1 MTSIEELFA
10 KRFPYKKP
18 NPGQKEAILKT
29 VEAFRSGKKHV
40 VLGAPTGLGKSSIA
54 VTVHRILREIQDG
67 SFRTTITTATKNL
80 QDQYTGE
87 FKEIH
92 DLRGK
97 TNYDCPKNV
106 GPYNSPK
113 CRNLI
118 VESNCTPSQQC
129 PYYKQRKKWTDQ
141 AVIRITNTSFQIEAC
156 AMLVMTP
163 ETRADM
169 IVIDECH
176 NIDEH
181 LVAHSTLKL
190 DVDALQSLKKVVGVN
205 AISGVVDFINDF
217 ISVQVGSVVSVN
229 DEYGNKATAI
239 SDHFESLMESLQ
251 IKLKTAT
258 HGKDSIAGAIE
269 EMQQIADKLRQFS
282 ETHGEWIL
290 TEYVYAHKI
299 ELRPIYAHQVSEF
312 GLFRKSDRFLHMSA
326 TICGHDAYIK
336 SLGIKREECEFIDL
350 ANPIPVENRLV
361 RSLSAIKVSGD
372 YDRVRLA
379 ELVDKIID
387 RHPNQNGIIHTVS
400 FALAEDIV
408 KYSKNK
414 KKMLV
419 SNNRDE
425 IVSRLMKFNSG
436 TVILSPSIEQG
447 YDFPGDMSRFQI
459 IAKVPFLALGDPHT
473 KLNLE
478 RHPEWYARKAIL
490 RLVQASGRSV
500 RGVDDFASTYIID
513 SNLDMLIR
521 RNRDL
526 FPSWYLDSL
535 VGNRK

>member
-1 MTSIEELFA
+1 
-10 KRFPYKKP
+10 
-18 NPGQKEAILKT
+18 
-29 VEAFRSGKKHV
+29 
-40 VLGAPTGLGKSSIA
+40 
-54 VTVHRILREIQDG
+54 
-67 SFRTTITTATKNL
+67 
-80 QDQYTGE
+80 
-87 FKEIH
+87 
-92 DLRGK
+92 
-97 TNYDCPKNV
+97 
-106 GPYNSPK
+106 
-113 CRNLI
+113 
-118 VESNCTPSQQC
+118 
-129 PYYKQRKKWTDQ
+129 
-141 AVIRITNTSFQIEAC
+141 
-156 AMLVMTP
+156 
-163 ETRADM
+163 
-169 IVIDECH
+169 
-176 NIDEH
+176 
-181 LVAHSTLKL
+181 
-190 DVDALQSLKKVVGVN
+190 
-205 AISGVVDFINDF
+205 
-217 ISVQVGSVVSVN
+217 
-229 DEYGNKATAI
+229 
-239 SDHFESLMESLQ
+239 
-251 IKLKTAT
+251 
-258 HGKDSIAGAIE
+258 
-269 EMQQIADKLRQFS
+269 
-282 ETHGEWIL
+282 
-290 TEYVYAHKI
+290 
-299 ELRPIYAHQVSEF
+299 
-312 GLFRKSDRFLHMSA
+312 MSA